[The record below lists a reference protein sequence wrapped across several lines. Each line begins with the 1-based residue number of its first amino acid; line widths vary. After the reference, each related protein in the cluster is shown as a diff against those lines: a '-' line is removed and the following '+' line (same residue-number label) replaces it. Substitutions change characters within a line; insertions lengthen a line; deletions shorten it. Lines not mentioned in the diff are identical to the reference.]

1 MTTQRKP
8 AQADAET
15 IVQHADRAGDR
26 WRDPDVLRELLDRAV
41 DLRRGNAELPDFQVV
56 TDGRGAP
63 ALVASDEL
71 LVRAEDLAGRE
82 SALPPGSA
90 KPEEVPGTRGRVLRL
105 PLEPGRAVRSVEVDR
120 GALRR
125 GGVDAAYSYVTAMQV
140 VIKSRGGASPAAR
153 SWAPLD
159 QVATASGPVRVA
171 VLDTGVADQKRDDG
185 WLTGL
190 ARPAGALG
198 PDDPGTVDLL
208 DVSPANDLLDAAG
221 GHGTAVTGLVQSEA
235 PAVPLAVYNPIPSD
249 GGAAET
255 AVAAVLVQAVREAFD
270 AGQSVVVNLSLGT
283 TTLDDTPPLALQAA
297 LDTVEAMAAESGLEA
312 LVVAA
317 AGNDGDTRP
326 VWPAA
331 CRGVIAVGALTQELT
346 GAPWSSRGIWVDCSV
361 IGDGVLTTYVEG
373 CEDPAFGE
381 PADRFG
387 PNAFAL
393 VYGTSF
399 AAPQVA
405 GRVARIAAEEGIG
418 LRAALGRLLTDT
430 PRLPGFG
437 RVLAVQPPVTA

>member
-1 MTTQRKP
+1 MTSEPRA

-15 IVQHADRAGDR
+15 IVQHAARAGAR
-26 WRDPDVLRELLDRAV
+26 WRDPDVLRCLMDRAV
-41 DLRRGNAELPDFQVV
+41 DLRRADPELPDFEVV
-56 TDGRGAP
+56 ADDRGGV

-82 SALPPGSA
+82 SALPPDSGR
-90 KPEEVPGTRGRVLRL
+90 PVPVPGTGGRVLRL
-105 PLEPGRAVRSVEVDR
+105 PLSPERTVRSVQVDQS
-120 GALRR
+120 ALRR
-125 GGVDAAYSYVTAMQV
+125 DGVQAAFSYVTAMQV
-140 VIKSRGGASPAAR
+140 VIKSRGGASPALR
-153 SWAPLD
+153 SWPPLD
-159 QVATASGPVRVA
+159 QVAAATGPVRVA
-171 VLDTGVADQKRDDG
+171 VLDTGVADQKRGDG
-185 WLTGL
+185 WLAGL
-190 ARPAGALG
+190 ARAAGTDGPA
-198 PDDPGTVDLL
+198 DPGTLDLL
-208 DVSPANDLLDAAG
+208 DRSPANDRLDAAG
-221 GHGTAVTGLVQSEA
+221 GHGTAVAGLVQSEA
-235 PAVPLAVYNPIPSD
+235 PSAPLAIYNPIPSD

-255 AVAAVLVQAVREAFD
+255 VVAAALVQAVQDAFD

-297 LDTVEAMAAESGLEA
+297 LDTVAAMAAASELEA

-346 GAPWSSRGIWVDCSV
+346 GATWSSRGTWVDCSV

-373 CEDPAFGE
+373 REDPAFGE
-381 PADRFG
+381 PADSFG
-387 PNAFAL
+387 PDAFAL

-418 LRAALGRLLTDT
+418 LRDALGRLLTDT
-430 PRLPGFG
+430 PRLPDFG
-437 RVLAVQPPVTA
+437 RVLAIQPPVV